1 MINDG
6 CSLRI
11 EQYSGAEYVSCHLD
25 LLLGRGWD
33 VRGVGG
39 GEHCLG
45 FRVILTLELRLD
57 MKHQLRCVH
66 MTLYSFNYSML

>member
-1 MINDG
+1 MF
-6 CSLRI
+6 CRI

-33 VRGVGG
+33 VRGVLS
-39 GEHCLG
+39 GELCLG

-66 MTLYSFNYSML
+66 YMIIWDSS